1 MNIRQSF
8 AMSWRS
14 IRDHKLR
21 SVLTTLGIII
31 GVGSVITFVTLG
43 ASLQAAVVGQVT
55 AEDNPSIVAT
65 VGPPSSNNGPG
76 GPQSQGSS
84 LPVFTEHDIERLEGL
99 SNVDSVVPQ
108 GSVQVSSLAHDG
120 QTIGWESVTA
130 TTPDSFAAD
139 SFESGRA
146 FTTGKEE
153 VVLNEPAATLFSTNV
168 STGDTLTLQFNDG
181 PRNVTVVGILNA
193 SSSTGAFGTSQP
205 HIYVPT
211 DPFYGTTVKSPAT
224 GAQQR
229 AYPQVTVRA
238 VDYDH
243 VDSVQPVVKSY
254 LANDSDANQLKPASY
269 EVSLQTNQQLV
280 DQIQEVIG
288 TFTSFIT
295 GIAVISLIVGAIG
308 IANIML
314 VSVTERTREIGI
326 MKAIGGQKRDIIQLF
341 IVEAVILGVIGS
353 VVGTVVGIAGG
364 YAAAQAIGFDLAFAP
379 KWFAIAIVVGIG
391 VGLVSGLYP
400 AWNAARIDPI
410 DALRHE

>member
-1 MNIRQSF
+1 MNFRQSF
-8 AMSWRS
+8 QMSWRS

-43 ASLQAAVVGQVT
+43 ASLQAAIVGQVS
-55 AEDNPSIVAT
+55 ADSNPSIVAS
-65 VGPPSSNNGPG
+65 VAPPSANDGPG
-76 GPQSQGSS
+76 GPSSQGGSV
-84 LPVFTEHDIERLEGL
+84 PVLTEHDIEQLRGL
-99 SNVDSVVPQ
+99 SDVDSVVPQ
-108 GSVQVSSLAHDG
+108 GSVQVSSLGHDG

-130 TTPDSFAAD
+130 TTPGAFSSD
-139 SFESGRA
+139 SFESGRT
-146 FTTGKEE
+146 FSSGSEE

-168 STGDTLTLQFNDG
+168 TTGDSLTLQFANG
-181 PRNVTVVGILNA
+181 TRTVTVVGILNA
-193 SSSTGAFGTSQP
+193 SATASAFGTSRPQ
-205 HIYVPT
+205 IYVPT
-211 DPFYGTTVKSPAT
+211 DPFYGTTVRSPTT
-224 GAQQR
+224 GTQQR

-243 VDSVQPVVKSY
+243 VDSVQPAVESY
-254 LANDSDANQLKPASY
+254 LTNESDASQLKPASY
-269 EVSLQTNQQLV
+269 EVSLQTNRQLV
-280 DQIQEVIG
+280 EQIQEVIG

-326 MKAIGGQKRDIIQLF
+326 MKAVGGQKRDIIQLF
-341 IVEAVILGVIGS
+341 IVEAIILGVIGS
-353 VVGTVVGIAGG
+353 IVGTVVGIAGG
-364 YAAAQAIGFDLAFAP
+364 YVAAQAIGFDLAFAP
-379 KWFAIAIVVGIG
+379 KWFGVAIVVGIG

>member
-1 MNIRQSF
+1 MNVRQSF

-55 AEDNPSIVAT
+55 AEANPSIVAS
-65 VGPPSSNNGPG
+65 VGPPSSNDGPG
-76 GPQSQGSS
+76 GPRVRGVRCRCSPNTTSS
-84 LPVFTEHDIERLEGL
+84 SCG
-99 SNVDSVVPQ
+99 DSPTSIPSCHR
-108 GSVQVSSLAHDG
+108 GTCRFPRIAHEG

-139 SFESGRA
+139 SFESGRT
-146 FTTGKEE
+146 FTSGEDE
-153 VVLNEPAATLFSTNV
+153 VALNEPAATLFSTNV
-168 STGDTLTLQFNDG
+168 TTGDTLTLQFDSG

-193 SSSTGAFGTSQP
+193 SATASAFGAAQP

-224 GAQQR
+224 GERQQ
-229 AYPQVTVRA
+229 AYPQVTVQA

-243 VDSVQPVVKSY
+243 VDSVQPAVKSY
-254 LANDSDANQLKPASY
+254 LSNESDASQLKPASY

-326 MKAIGGQKRDIIQLF
+326 MKAVGGQKRDIIQLF
-341 IVEAVILGVIGS
+341 LVEAVILGVIGS

-379 KWFAIAIVVGIG
+379 KWFVIAIVVGIG